1 MKKIRPSDSFC
12 IIGWSSLDLYPC
24 SELNFVLG
32 EASFDTGCAV
42 ISFGHY
48 ADIANEG
55 VGKNSGTVVRNDD
68 LRNQN
73 GTSSGTTASCLSTDQ
88 YDEYPRWNCTNLDDK
103 VVWRVL
109 KV

>member
-1 MKKIRPSDSFC
+1 
-12 IIGWSSLDLYPC
+12 LYPC

-48 ADIANEG
+48 ADIVTKG
-55 VGKNSGTVVRNDD
+55 VGKNSETVVHADD
-68 LRNQN
+68 LRNLS
-73 GTSSGTTASCLSTDQ
+73 GTSSFTSVASCLSSDQ
-88 YDEYPRWNCTNLDDK
+88 HDEYPRWDCTNLDDK